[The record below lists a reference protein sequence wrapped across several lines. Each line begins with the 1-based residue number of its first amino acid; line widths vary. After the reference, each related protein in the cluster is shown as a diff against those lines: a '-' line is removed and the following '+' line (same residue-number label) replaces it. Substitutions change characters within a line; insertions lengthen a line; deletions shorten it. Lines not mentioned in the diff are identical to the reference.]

1 MDDFKIACH
10 SRDSSKF
17 TCAVLCSG
25 GLICTQ
31 AAVRS
36 GFQVIWGTEIC
47 PQHPDYGGKCNCGS
61 NDQQRMWTDWTG
73 TPCLGNT
80 FTEPQKYNAAETP
93 DYLTSGFPCPNY
105 SRSGNHTG
113 GEGST
118 GWMFV
123 QQAAII
129 LQIKPKT
136 IRLEMSDYALEVNN
150 GREVKDVISQ
160 LLTLYFLYADIL
172 QVWQYGDISNRARLF
187 IVGTLR
193 SETADPDMRDIVFDF
208 PTPNTTELSAGT
220 YREIAVPDSDV
231 ADEYWLTDDPPR
243 VAWKQPQGGKMHVI
257 ARRGEGMGHSDKP
270 NAVQS
275 MDGLPNTQTTL
286 NGGGTRPRLDWE
298 MHSSNSV
305 GNTRKGVPIEAV
317 RISSTSD
324 SYLQVAEQ
332 YNSDSYQRSE
342 IRIQMRQQRYTSE
355 NVLCG

>member
-47 PQHPDYGGKCNCGS
+47 HQHPDCGGTCNCGR
-61 NDQQRMWTDWTG
+61 NDQQRMWIDQTG

-80 FTEPQKYNAAETP
+80 FTDQHKYNAVETP
-93 DYLTSGFPCPNY
+93 DYLTSGFTCPNY

-129 LQIKPKT
+129 LQLKPKT
-136 IRLEMSDYALEVNN
+136 IRLEMSDYAIEVNN
-150 GREVKDVISQ
+150 GREVKEVISQ
-160 LLTLYFLYADIL
+160 LSTLYFLYADIL
-172 QVWQYGDISNRARLF
+172 QVWQYGDLSNRARLF
-187 IVGTLR
+187 IVGTLK
-193 SETADPDMRDIVFDF
+193 SETADPDKRDIVFEF
-208 PTPNTTELSAGT
+208 PSANTNETSAGT

-231 ADEYWLTDDPPR
+231 A
-243 VAWKQPQGGKMHVI
+243 
-257 ARRGEGMGHSDKP
+257 
-270 NAVQS
+270 
-275 MDGLPNTQTTL
+275 
-286 NGGGTRPRLDWE
+286 
-298 MHSSNSV
+298 
-305 GNTRKGVPIEAV
+305 
-317 RISSTSD
+317 
-324 SYLQVAEQ
+324 
-332 YNSDSYQRSE
+332 SE
-342 IRIQMRQQRYTSE
+342 
-355 NVLCG
+355 